1 MIRQNPP
8 SSKPKQAEQP
18 DEQLSLYKRIQR
30 TLFGRRLNPYDPAVF
45 HNISLI
51 AFFAWVGLGADG
63 ISSANY
69 GPEEAFLALHGA
81 TFLTPV
87 LALMIAVTILVISAA
102 YVQVIEEFPNGGGG
116 YLVASK
122 LLSPKLGALAGTAL
136 VIDYVLTIAVSISS
150 GVDAVFSMLPQDL
163 VYLRPYMAVAA
174 VAFLIALNLRG
185 LKESILILLPIFLVF
200 VVSHVL
206 LVTYGL
212 LSHLPDFTSRTAEN
226 LALANDMIQ
235 NDGWWVI
242 VTALLT
248 AFSMGAGT
256 LTGIEAVA
264 NGMQTLKEPRVR
276 TGKRTMFYMAV
287 SLAFLAVMLLLNFFL
302 FNTHDI
308 EGKTLNAVLFDQ
320 ITAGWQIGGFDAGQA
335 LVSVMLVSAALLLFI
350 AAQTGFIGGP
360 RVLASMAEDSWVP
373 HRFGHLSERLVTQN
387 GIVLMG
393 MAAIG
398 FILFAH
404 GDTTVLVALY
414 AIDVFLCFTLALL
427 GMSRLWFDKRK
438 SDPTWK
444 RHFLISVAGLS
455 VSVVLLAIMVV
466 IKFTKGG
473 WLVIILTG
481 LFLLLCF
488 KIHNHYKSVGRKVQE
503 LDDILGTLSLGD
515 ATVKSDPLN
524 PSEPTAV
531 VLVQKFSGQGVHL
544 LLSTQRLFGGRFK
557 QFIFVSVGAIDS
569 GRFKGVSELNSLRE
583 EVQKETEK
591 YVTLARSYG
600 LKAEA
605 RTSCEL
611 DYMAEIE
618 RLCLEVHEEFPNSVF
633 FAARLLFWKDTFWT
647 RFLHNETPM
656 TLQRRLMFHGLQ
668 FVVLPVRLQ

>member
-1 MIRQNPP
+1 M
-8 SSKPKQAEQP
+8 
-18 DEQLSLYKRIQR
+18 SLIKRIQR
-30 TLFGRRLNPYDPAVF
+30 TLLGRRLNPFDPAVF

-69 GPEEAFLALHGA
+69 GPEEAYLALHGA
-81 TFLTPV
+81 TFLAPI
-87 LALMIAVTILVISAA
+87 LALMIAVTIMIISAA

-122 LLSPKLGALAGTAL
+122 LLSPQLGALAGTAL
-136 VIDYVLTIAVSISS
+136 VIDYVLTIAVSIVS
-150 GVDAVFSMLPQDL
+150 GVDAVFSL
-163 VYLRPYMAVAA
+163 VPAHFDFLRTWVAIGAVI
-174 VAFLIALNLRG
+174 FLITLNLRG
-185 LKESILILLPIFLVF
+185 LKESILVLLPIFLIF
-200 VVSHVL
+200 VLTHVG

-212 LSHLPDFTSRTAEN
+212 VSHLPDFSVRATEN
-226 LALANDMIQ
+226 LELATEMVSTE
-235 NDGWWVI
+235 GWLVI
-242 VTALLT
+242 IGALLH

-276 TGKRTMFYMAV
+276 TGKRTMFYMAL
-287 SLAFLAVMLLLNFFL
+287 SLAFLSVMLLLNFFL
-302 FNTHDI
+302 FQTPHI
-308 EGKTLNAVLFDQ
+308 EGKTLNASLFDQ
-320 ITAGWQIGGFDAGQA
+320 ITSGWHVGGFDAGNV
-335 LVSVMLVSAALLLFI
+335 LTSVMLISAALLLFI

-360 RVLASMAEDSWVP
+360 RVLANMAEDSWVP

-393 MAAIG
+393 AAAIG
-398 FILFAH
+398 FIIFAR
-404 GDTTVLVALY
+404 GDTTILVALY
-414 AIDVFLCFTLALL
+414 AIDVFLCFSLALL
-427 GMSRLWFDKRK
+427 GMSKLWYNKRK
-438 SDPTWK
+438 TDPTWRK
-444 RHFLISVAGLS
+444 HFMVSMAGLA
-455 VSVVLLAIMVV
+455 VSLVLLGIMVV
-466 IKFTKGG
+466 IKFAHGG
-473 WLVIILTG
+473 WLVVLLTA
-481 LFLLLCF
+481 LFLLLCL
-488 KIHNHYKSVGRKVQE
+488 KIRKHYREVEHKVKE
-503 LDDILGTLSLGD
+503 LDDILGTLSLGES
-515 ATVKSDPLN
+515 TVKADALKTSDP
-524 PSEPTAV
+524 TAII
-531 VLVQKFSGQGVHL
+531 LVQRFSGQGIHL

-569 GRFKGVSELNSLRE
+569 GRFKGVSELNSLQE

-591 YVTLARSYG
+591 YVMLARSYG

-618 RLCLEVHEEFPNSVF
+618 RLCIQLHEEFPNSVF
-633 FAARLLFWKDTFWT
+633 FAAKLLFWKDTFWT

>member
-1 MIRQNPP
+1 MVRPTTTPTQ
-8 SSKPKQAEQP
+8 QP
-18 DEQLSLYKRIQR
+18 EPEDDKLSFFRRIQR
-30 TLFGRRLNPYDPAVF
+30 ALLGRRLNPFDPAVF
-45 HNISLI
+45 HNISLV

-81 TFLTPV
+81 TFLAPI
-87 LALMIAVTILVISAA
+87 LALMIAVTILIISAA

-136 VIDYVLTIAVSISS
+136 VIDYVLTIAVSIVS
-150 GVDAVFSMLPQDL
+150 GVDAVFSMVPPQFD
-163 VYLRPYMAVAA
+163 YLRTWVAIGAV
-174 VAFLIALNLRG
+174 VFLITLNLRG
-185 LKESILILLPIFLVF
+185 LKESILVLLPIFLVF
-200 VVSHVL
+200 VITHVG

-212 LSHLPDFTSRTAEN
+212 ISHLPDFSERSAEN
-226 LALANDMIQ
+226 LNLASEMISQ
-235 NDGWWVI
+235 DGWWVI
-242 VTALLT
+242 IAALLH

-276 TGKRTMFYMAV
+276 TGKRTMFYMGL
-287 SLAFLAVMLLLNFFL
+287 SLAFLSVMLLLNFFL
-302 FNTHDI
+302 FDTQHT
-308 EGKTLNAVLFDQ
+308 EGKTLNASLFSQ
-320 ITAGWQIGGFDAGQA
+320 ITEGWQVGGFDAGGA
-335 LVSVMLVSAALLLFI
+335 LISIMLISAALLLFI

-393 MAAIG
+393 AAAIG
-398 FILFAH
+398 FILFAR
-404 GDTTVLVALY
+404 GDTTILVALY
-414 AIDVFLCFTLALL
+414 AIDVFLCFSLALL
-427 GMSRLWFDKRK
+427 GMSKLWYQKRK
-438 SDPTWK
+438 SDPTWRK
-444 RHFLISVAGLS
+444 HFLVSGAGLT
-455 VSVVLLAIMVV
+455 VSVVLLGIMVV
-466 IKFTKGG
+466 IKFSKGG
-473 WLVIILTG
+473 WLVVLLTG
-481 LFLLLCF
+481 LFLLLCL
-488 KIHNHYKSVGRKVQE
+488 KIRNHYRQVETKVKE

-515 ATVKSDPLN
+515 AAVKSEPLK

-531 VLVQKFSGQGVHL
+531 VLVQRFSGQGIHL

-569 GRFKGVSELNSLRE
+569 GRFKGVSELHSLQE

-591 YVTLARSYG
+591 YVMLARSYG

-618 RLCLEVHEEFPNSVF
+618 RLCLQIHEEFPNSVF
-633 FAARLLFWKDTFWT
+633 FAAKLLFWKDTFWT